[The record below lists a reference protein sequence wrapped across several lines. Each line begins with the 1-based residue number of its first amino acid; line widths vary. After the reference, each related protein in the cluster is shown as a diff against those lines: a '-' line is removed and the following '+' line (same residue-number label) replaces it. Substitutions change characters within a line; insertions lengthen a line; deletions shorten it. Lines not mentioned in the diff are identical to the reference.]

1 MAYRIT
7 FWLQRRGYEILIY
20 PIVFD
25 KFSPFLVCKIKI
37 SDKLKGGHSMAR
49 YTGPSWK
56 ISRRLGYSI
65 LENGKELQKRPYAP
79 GQHGQARK
87 KISEYGLQ
95 LQEKQKLRHA

>member
-65 LENGKELQKRPYAP
+65 LENG
-79 GQHGQARK
+79 
-87 KISEYGLQ
+87 
-95 LQEKQKLRHA
+95 